1 MKLQYVKTS
10 NHDRFMA
17 AIKAVEN
24 RGSPEACIMLLTGEP
39 GTGKTCTM
47 DNWGAGK
54 NAVYIEGIPG
64 MNLAYVNDYLADQTG
79 VRGAGKFQQFKML
92 TEHFAATRQPIILDE
107 AQHGLPDKAA
117 TIEHLRRVAEKSGV
131 TLVLACHTSERHRF
145 AGERLAHISTRI
157 SCVAELKR
165 ASAEDCALYL
175 NQLCEVKVDAKIAGV
190 VHAQSGGRFRLMA
203 NACRTLEA
211 LAAAKGL
218 KELTADVVGKTRLC
232 EDAMAALAKG
242 GRGHG

>member
-1 MKLQYVKTS
+1 MKLQYVKVS
-10 NHDRFMA
+10 NHERFTA

-24 RGSPEACIMLLTGEP
+24 RGSPEACILLLSGEP

-47 DNWGAGK
+47 DHWGAAK

-79 VRGAGKFQQFKML
+79 VRGTGRFGQFKAMV
-92 TEHFAATRQPIILDE
+92 EHFGNTRQPIILDE
-107 AQHGLPDKAA
+107 AQHGLPDKAQ
-117 TIEHLRRVAEKSGV
+117 TIEYLRRVAEKAGV
-131 TLVLACHTSERHRF
+131 ILVLACHTSERHRF

-157 SCVAELKR
+157 SCVTELRR
-165 ASAEDCALYL
+165 ATAEDCELYL
-175 NQLCEVKVDAKIAGV
+175 DQLCEVRIDAGV
-190 VHAQSGGRFRLMA
+190 AGIVHTQSGGRFRLMA

-218 KELTADVVGKTRLC
+218 KELSTEIVGKTRLC

-242 GRGHG
+242 GRGNG